1 MKRLFLVAAL
11 VLAPLPAA
19 AQNPITGYF
28 AQYYNAGAPQPLTQ
42 TETIPASAVQCGVT
56 PKLAGSGASTINPN
70 TILWDDP
77 ANPATAD
84 CRVNLGATSVLV
96 SLPIGAYEGVVVPV
110 SAGGNGLP
118 SNRAPFSLAP
128 LPSARTGIRFI
139 RS

>member
-1 MKRLFLVAAL
+1 MKRFVLVAAL

-19 AQNPITGYF
+19 AQNPITGYI

-56 PKLAGSGASTINPN
+56 PKLVAPAVSTVNPN

-77 ANPATAD
+77 ANPTSAD
-84 CRVNLGATSVLV
+84 CKVALGATSVLIG
-96 SLPIGAYEGVVVPV
+96 LPIGNYEGVIVPV
-110 SAGGNGLP
+110 SAGGNGLA

-128 LPSARTGIRFI
+128 LPPARTGTRFI